1 MKAYGIKPKDRWCC
15 PGHDKFPK
23 ETYRNRRSKKAHTR
37 DTKIA
42 HQVGRSRQKELTRKE
57 VLWYTNMSE

>member
-1 MKAYGIKPKDRWCC
+1 MKPYGIHPHDCGCC
-15 PGHDKFPK
+15 PGHDKFPS

-42 HQVGRSRQKELTRKE
+42 HRAERRRVRNTVRRNVSVE
-57 VLWYTNMSE
+57 VDEC